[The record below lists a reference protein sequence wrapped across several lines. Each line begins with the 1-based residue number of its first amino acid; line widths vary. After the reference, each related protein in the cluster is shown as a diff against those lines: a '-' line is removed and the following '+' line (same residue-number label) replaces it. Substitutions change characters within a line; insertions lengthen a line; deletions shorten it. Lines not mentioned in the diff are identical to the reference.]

1 MIKHSPH
8 KKEVNFLK
16 KTNCDTGEK
25 GKSTPNGIMFYS
37 GFVLLV
43 GKARLSDRMGKWG
56 TPTSSFIHSAVKYFS
71 LHQAQ
76 LLGTSNGP

>member
-1 MIKHSPH
+1 
-8 KKEVNFLK
+8 
-16 KTNCDTGEK
+16 
-25 GKSTPNGIMFYS
+25 MFYS

-56 TPTSSFIHSAVKYFS
+56 TPTSSFIYSAVKYFS